1 MAIEP
6 AALADLDTVADQ
18 WVDLASEQRPHGT
31 HVHAAANRT
40 TMRERLARHVVDGS
54 VLVDRVDGEVVGF
67 VSFERTDSEMNVDAV
82 RGLVSNLYVVPDYR
96 GAGRGAALLDA
107 AEAELRERGVD
118 VVQLE
123 VMADN
128 TRARSFY
135 STQGYDEHRYVL
147 EKRVGV
153 ESHTKANDHD

>member
-6 AALADLDTVADQ
+6 AMLSELDTLVDL
-18 WVDLASEQRPHGT
+18 WVDLATEQGPHGS
-31 HVHAAANRT
+31 HVQPAENRT
-40 TMRERLARHVVDGS
+40 TMRERLAHHVVDGS
-54 VLVDRVDGEVVGF
+54 VLVDRVEDEVVGF
-67 VSFERTDSEMNVDAV
+67 VSFERTGSEVSVDAV
-82 RGLVSNLYVVPDYR
+82 RGLVSNLYVAPDYR

-123 VMADN
+123 VMASN
-128 TRARSFY
+128 IRARSFY
-135 STQGYDEHRYVL
+135 SEQGYAEHRYVL

>member
-1 MAIEP
+1 MAIER
-6 AALADLDTVADQ
+6 ATLDELDTVVDL
-18 WVDLASEQRPHGT
+18 WVDLATEQGPHGA
-31 HVHAAANRT
+31 HVRPAENRT

-54 VLVDRVDGEVVGF
+54 VLVDRVDDDVVGF
-67 VSFERTDSEMNVDAV
+67 VSFERTDPDMSVDTE
-82 RGLVSNLYVVPDYR
+82 RGLVSNLYVAPDYR

-123 VMADN
+123 VMASN

-135 STQGYDEHRYVL
+135 SEQGYAEHRSVL

-153 ESHTKANDHD
+153 ESHTKPNDHD

>member
-6 AALADLDTVADQ
+6 ASLEELDTVVDL
-18 WVDLASEQRPHGT
+18 WVDLATEQRPHGT
-31 HVHAAANRT
+31 HVLAAENRT

-67 VSFERTDSEMNVDAV
+67 VSFERTDPEMSVDAV
-82 RGLVSNLYVVPDYR
+82 RGLVSNLYVVPGYR

-107 AEAELRERGVD
+107 AETELQERGVD

-123 VMADN
+123 VMAAN
-128 TRARSFY
+128 VRARSFY
-135 STQGYDEHRYVL
+135 SEHGYSEHRSVL

-153 ESHTKANDHD
+153 ESHTKPNDHD

>member
-6 AALADLDTVADQ
+6 AALDELDTLVDL

-31 HVHAAANRT
+31 HVRPTENRT

-54 VLVDRVDGEVVGF
+54 VLVDRTDDDIVGF
-67 VSFERTDSEMNVDAV
+67 VSFERTDTDLSVDAV
-82 RGLVSNLYVVPDYR
+82 RGLVSNLYVVPGYR
-96 GAGRGAALLDA
+96 GAGRGAALLSA
-107 AEAELRERGVD
+107 AEAALRERGAD

-128 TRARSFY
+128 ARALSFY
-135 STQGYDEHRYVL
+135 SEQGYADHRYVL